1 MPKYTN
7 NKFAAID
14 GYYGENQDFGG
25 AYVPELLIPS
35 LDELSE
41 TFEKYRN
48 DPDFLTELEF
58 YQTNFVGRPSP
69 LIFAKNLTQ
78 KMGGAKIYL
87 KNEGNNLTGS
97 HKINHCLYQALL
109 ALRMGKTE
117 IICETG
123 AGQHGIASATVCA
136 KFGLKCKVFM
146 GQKDIDKQYPNVFF
160 MRQMGAEVVAVTDG
174 SQTLVNAVDAA
185 IGEFLANPESYYM
198 LGSAVGPAPYPE
210 IMREAQRII
219 SVETKKQLAELENK
233 LPDVVVACIG
243 GGSNAIGAFGE
254 YLCEDVRLIGVE
266 AGGLGVE
273 ERQQDILKNVTL
285 GKENL
290 EEKRNEIGISKIS
303 ESTYQE
309 KLTKVDKNSNRLKHA
324 SRVASGLGTIG
335 VMQGFKS
342 YFLLDKNGQNMS
354 TQTIASG
361 LNYAGIGPIH
371 AYLHSIGRLEI
382 TSATDAEVL
391 EAFQLLAKSEGI
403 IAALESCHAVVEALK
418 IAPKMSQDQIILVNL
433 SGRGD
438 NYLFNLAKGLQ
449 DAEFE
454 KFCQKFDLSE

>member
-1 MPKYTN
+1 MSKYTPQQ
-7 NKFAAID
+7 FAATD
-14 GYYGENQDFGG
+14 GYYGPNQDFGG
-25 AYVPELLIPS
+25 QYVPELLIPA
-35 LDELSE
+35 LDELTE

-48 DPDFLTELEF
+48 DPEFLKELEF
-58 YQTNFVGRPSP
+58 YQKNFVGRPSP
-69 LIFAKNLTQ
+69 LIFAKNLTE
-78 KMGGAKIYL
+78 KLGGAKIYL

-97 HKINHCLYQALL
+97 HKINHCLYQVLMAV
-109 ALRMGKTE
+109 RMGKTE
-117 IICETG
+117 VICETG
-123 AGQHGIASATVCA
+123 AGQHGVATATVCA

-146 GQKDIDKQYPNVFF
+146 GQKDIEKQYPNVFF
-160 MRQMGAEVVAVTDG
+160 MKQMGAEIVSVREG

-219 SVETKKQLAELENK
+219 SIESKKQLAELEMK

-254 YLCEDVRLIGVE
+254 YLCEESVRLIGVE
-266 AGGLGVE
+266 AGGLGIEKVGLESGLQDRVE
-273 ERQQDILKNVTL
+273 TNNNTPSAIATTPLEKGNSSTTN
-285 GKENL
+285 NL
-290 EEKRNEIGISKIS
+290 S
-303 ESTYQE
+303 
-309 KLTKVDKNSNRLKHA
+309 HA
-324 SRVASGLGTIG
+324 SRLASGLGTIG

-342 YFLLDKNGQNMS
+342 YFLLDQNGQNLS

-382 TSATDAEVL
+382 TSATDQEVL
-391 EAFQLLAKSEGI
+391 ETFQLLAKNEGI
-403 IAALESCHAVVEALK
+403 IAALESSHALVEALK
-418 IAPKMSQDQIILVNL
+418 LAPKMNKDQIILVNI

-438 NYLFNLAKGLQ
+438 NYLFNLAKGLK
-449 DAEFE
+449 DEEFE
-454 KFCQKFDLSE
+454 TFCQGFEI